1 MASSILSSALPSS
14 DVDNQSREELIAS
27 SDEDYENKAIR
38 LCLDLQYVPDGEG
51 RAHGRLAEIRRML
64 FQQRYENTLFDTAHW
79 VRDLEDAY
87 EAVWAQWVNGEE
99 GDIWL

>member
-1 MASSILSSALPSS
+1 MASSILSSALPGGETG
-14 DVDNQSREELIAS
+14 QRAREELIAC
-27 SDEDYENKAIR
+27 SDDDYENKAIR
-38 LCLDLQYVPDGEG
+38 LCMDLQYMPGGGG
-51 RAHGRLAEIRRML
+51 RARGRLADIRQML
-64 FQQRYENTLFDTAHW
+64 FMQRYKNKLFDTARW

>member
-1 MASSILSSALPSS
+1 MASSILSSALPNSE
-14 DVDNQSREELIAS
+14 VGQRAREDLIAS

-38 LCLDLQYVPDGEG
+38 LCLDLQYSGHEG
-51 RAHGRLAEIRRML
+51 YARGRLADIRQML
-64 FQQRYENTLFDTAHW
+64 FRDRYKNKLFDTARW

-87 EAVWAQWVNGEE
+87 AAVWAQWVNGEE

>member
-1 MASSILSSALPSS
+1 MASSILSSALPKSEAG
-14 DVDNQSREELIAS
+14 QRAREELIAS

-38 LCLDLQYVPDGEG
+38 LCLDLQYSGHEG
-51 RAHGRLAEIRRML
+51 HSRGRLADIRQML
-64 FQQRYENTLFDTAHW
+64 FRDRYQNKLFDTARW

>member
-1 MASSILSSALPSS
+1 MASSILSSALPNSE
-14 DVDNQSREELIAS
+14 VGQRAREDLIAS

-38 LCLDLQYVPDGEG
+38 LCLDLQYGHEG
-51 RAHGRLAEIRRML
+51 YARGWLADIRQIL
-64 FQQRYENTLFDTAHW
+64 FRDRYKNKLFDTARW

>member
-14 DVDNQSREELIAS
+14 EVGQRAREDLIAS

-38 LCLDLQYVPDGEG
+38 LCLDLQYSGHEG
-51 RAHGRLAEIRRML
+51 HARGRLVEIRQML
-64 FQQRYENTLFDTAHW
+64 FRDRYQNKLFDTARW
-79 VRDLEDAY
+79 VRDLEKAY

>member
-1 MASSILSSALPSS
+1 
-14 DVDNQSREELIAS
+14 
-27 SDEDYENKAIR
+27 
-38 LCLDLQYVPDGEG
+38 
-51 RAHGRLAEIRRML
+51 
-64 FQQRYENTLFDTAHW
+64 